1 MLHVV
6 WTPDRGLGLGSR
18 LCTCAPA
25 YMYTNTD
32 PDYMYHSVLGFQF
45 LPSGNEAADCL
56 HGGCVRSAGLNV
68 AMAEKMTAGEYEAHL
83 YSVL

>member
-1 MLHVV
+1 MLHVH
-6 WTPDRGLGLGSR
+6 LS
-18 LCTCAPA
+18 
-25 YMYTNTD
+25 TNTD
-32 PDYMYHSVLGFQF
+32 PDYHSVLGFQF

-68 AMAEKMTAGEYEAHL
+68 AMAEKMTAGEYEAYL